1 MRGRASDRRA
11 RRLRHLPKGDGYAA
25 RMGAL
30 RGIRDE
36 IRAMSIREAV
46 QLVVKGFREHDLLI
60 FATALA
66 FRTLYAIVPLAL
78 LGFGLLGGIGLEEEW
93 TREWGP
99 RVKESVSG
107 PAFGVIDTTAQRVLQ
122 ERQTF
127 WMTAGAALAVW
138 AIASATRTIMN
149 ALDRVYDS
157 HRERTPLERMRVSL
171 TLGLAVTLLL
181 IAAVGCATAGDALLR
196 AVGIDSPLI
205 QWLRWPLAL
214 TLLFAVIALLVAR
227 APVDRRPLH
236 WVTIGSVL
244 IVVAWMG
251 TSIVLGWYLT
261 AIADYGS
268 VFGALATVVV
278 VLTYLYFA
286 SAAFLTGAELD
297 AILQQRVED

>member
-1 MRGRASDRRA
+1 
-11 RRLRHLPKGDGYAA
+11 
-25 RMGAL
+25 MGAL